1 MKKLLF
7 TLLACIAAA
16 TVFAQAPLEFKDAK
30 HNFGKIKQHTPVTYV
45 FNFKNVS
52 DKPVV
57 IESATAECGC
67 TTPEYPKGVI
77 AKGASNSI
85 KVTYNAEAMGA
96 FTKKVTVKLS
106 NVAEPIILNIEGEVV
121 DAAKAATAKP
131 TPKAATG
138 KTVSKTKTKT
148 KTSKG

>member
-7 TLLACIAAA
+7 TLLAVVTAA
-16 TVFAQAPLEFKDAK
+16 TLFAQAPLQFKEVK
-30 HNFGKIKQHTPVTYV
+30 HSFGKIAQHKPVTYV

-67 TTPEYPKGVI
+67 TTPEYPKGVV
-77 AKGASNSI
+77 AKGASNNI

-96 FTKKVTVKLS
+96 FTKKVTVKVA
-106 NVAEPIILNIEGEVV
+106 NVAEPIILNIEGEVI
-121 DAAKAATAKP
+121 DAAKATTTKP
-131 TPKAATG
+131 ATG
-138 KTVSKTKTKT
+138 KTVTKTKI
-148 KTSKG
+148 KKS